1 MLNIDTR
8 SSFVALLGRPNVGKS
23 SLLNALVGE
32 KLAIVTPK
40 PQTTRTRITGIC
52 TLRNTQLIFTDTPGV
67 HKPKTKLG
75 DKMLGTVRQSVK
87 DMDIAVLVIEPL
99 ERLNTAEQQ
108 LIADLRGKSAVAVI
122 NKIDTV
128 QDKANI
134 LPVINMLKIE
144 PLERLNTAE
153 QQLIAD
159 LRGKS
164 AVAVINK
171 IDTVQDKANILPV
184 INMLNNCGV
193 FSEIIP
199 LSAKTD
205 EGVDRLTDTLI
216 AMSPQGPYFFPE
228 DTLTEQPEKVIC
240 AELVREK
247 LLICLDDEI
256 PHGIAV
262 IVERMK
268 ESDSKPIMDIDVTI
282 YCERDSH
289 KGIVIGKGGAML
301 KKVATMAREDMES
314 FLQIKINLSC
324 RVKVSHS
331 WRNEEK
337 LVRRLV
343 AD

>member
-134 LPVINMLKIE
+134 LPVINML
-144 PLERLNTAE
+144 N
-153 QQLIAD
+153 
-159 LRGKS
+159 S
-164 AVAVINK
+164 
-171 IDTVQDKANILPV
+171 
-184 INMLNNCGV
+184 CGV

-199 LSAKTD
+199 LSAKTG

-268 ESDSKPIMDIDVTI
+268 ERDSKPIMDIDVTI